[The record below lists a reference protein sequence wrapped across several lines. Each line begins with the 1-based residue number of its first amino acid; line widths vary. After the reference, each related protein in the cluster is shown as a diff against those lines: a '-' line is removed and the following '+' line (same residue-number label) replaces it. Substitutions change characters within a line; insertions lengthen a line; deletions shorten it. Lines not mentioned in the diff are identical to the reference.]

1 MKIALVLEYDGQG
14 YCGWQKQPTHPSIQS
29 ELENALSLI
38 ACQPIFT
45 VAAGRTDTGVHALY
59 QVVHFETSAMRPMT
73 AWVRGVNALVSP
85 SLSVLWAGEVCRDFH
100 ARYSAN
106 GRTYVY
112 RLLNRPVRPAVLHG
126 KIGWVHDP
134 LDLDLMRAASRWLVG
149 EHDFSTFRSAEC
161 QARSA
166 VRQLYK
172 LEITQQGPLLIFELY
187 ANAFLQHMV
196 RNIVGS
202 LIYIGKGRYP
212 VEWIRMILD
221 KRDRALAAPTF
232 SPDGLYLA
240 GVHYPDMWRLPSIE
254 TLHTGIS

>member
-1 MKIALVLEYDGQG
+1 MKVALVLEYDGQG
-14 YCGWQKQPTHPSIQS
+14 YCGWQKQPARPSVQS
-29 ELENALSLI
+29 ELENALSHI
-38 ACQPIFT
+38 ACQSIRT
-45 VAAGRTDTGVHALY
+45 VAAGRTDAGVHALY
-59 QVVHFETSAMRPMT
+59 QVVHFETNVARPMT

-85 SLSVLWAGEVCRDFH
+85 ALSVLWAGEVPHDFH

-112 RLLNRPVRPAVLHG
+112 RLLNRPVRPAVLQG
-126 KIGWVHDP
+126 KVGWIHDP
-134 LDLDLMRAASRWLVG
+134 LDLRKMQAASEWLVG

-161 QARSA
+161 QAKSA
-166 VRQLYK
+166 VRQIHK
-172 LEITQQGPLLIFELY
+172 LEITQQGPLLTFELH

-202 LIYIGKGRYP
+202 LVYIGKGRYST
-212 VEWIRMILD
+212 EWIQMILD

-240 GVHYPDMWRLPSIE
+240 GVHYPDIWHLPTIE
-254 TLHTGIS
+254 ALHTSIS